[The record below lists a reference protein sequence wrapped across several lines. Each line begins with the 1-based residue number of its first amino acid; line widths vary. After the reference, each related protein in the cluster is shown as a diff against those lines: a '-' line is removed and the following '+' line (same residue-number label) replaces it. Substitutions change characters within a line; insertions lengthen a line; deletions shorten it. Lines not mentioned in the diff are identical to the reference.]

1 MKPLRI
7 GTRKSPLA
15 LWQAKEVEKK
25 LNQLNIPTEII
36 PITSIG
42 DKNLIQPLYEMN
54 IVGVFTRDLD
64 LALLNN
70 EIDIAVHSLKDVP
83 TILPKG
89 IVLSAV
95 LKRDYEADILVRNPK
110 TNSTLKKF
118 DGLHIG
124 TGSLRRRAFWNAKY
138 PNVNFHNLRG
148 NLQTRLSKLETE
160 NLDGTIFSLAG
171 IKRLNLNID
180 YEVLDFIIPAPGQ
193 GVVAISSLESNKEIT
208 NLMDTINHKETQI
221 CTEIERDF
229 LNSLEGGCTAPI
241 AAYAKIENES
251 IIFKGGIVSLDGSK
265 KLILEKKVPI
275 NKYSD
280 LGKTLG
286 KEAFEQG
293 GNEIIK
299 EFKTKN

>member
-42 DKNLIQPLYEMN
+42 DKNLVQPLYEMN

-64 LALLNN
+64 LALLNA

-89 IVLSAV
+89 IVLSAM

-110 TNSTLKKF
+110 KNSTLRKF
-118 DGLHIG
+118 DGLNIG
-124 TGSLRRRAFWNAKY
+124 TGSLRRRAFWNAIY

-193 GVVAISSLESNKEIT
+193 GVVAISSLESNKEV
-208 NLMDTINHKETQI
+208 NSLMNTINHKETQI
-221 CTEIERDF
+221 CTDIERDF